1 MKSSE
6 KAFGIVVARVY
17 TSESA
22 IPADT
27 EFPCFYSRPELP
39 LSIPGNVRF
48 YTCYACDDYLAFH
61 SSPLPILPLVHSVV
75 CYVSRISTICSSKF
89 YEARVGIMLNYVDQI
104 VYISY
109 LSHEFEIPF
118 TDVLDVVRLPLYAS
132 LFLRS
137 CEDNSE
143 SCD

>member
-1 MKSSE
+1 MNSFKKS
-6 KAFGIVVARVY
+6 FDTIVARVY

-48 YTCYACDDYLAFH
+48 YTCYSCSDYLAFH

-75 CYVSRISTICSSKF
+75 FHVSRISTMGSSKF
-89 YEARVGIMLNYVDQI
+89 YEACVGITLNYVDQL
-104 VYISY
+104 VYINY
-109 LSHEFEIPF
+109 LCYEFEIPF
-118 TDVLDVVRLPLYAS
+118 TDILDVVRLPLYAS
-132 LFLRS
+132 IFLRS
-137 CEDNSE
+137 CEDDGE
-143 SCD
+143 SRD